1 MSSLSARILTKVLPL
16 SLTGCLSLS
25 HSWQKLTLTIWKEE
39 GFFHYSNIPEFDFS
53 VRLEHPPPPPLMSAV
68 ALPAAPRMHWNI
80 YAGLFLLQ
88 GISLPFL
95 FLYYFWCNA
104 VQIHADES
112 LINWNKVPVRRSL
125 RALPHRLKPR
135 RRIHLRVCFPR
146 KRKKKSVPYAA
157 DGTVER
163 TKERKVID

>member
-1 MSSLSARILTKVLPL
+1 MSSLSARILTKVLPP

-25 HSWQKLTLTIWKEE
+25 HTWQKLTLTIWKEE

-53 VRLEHPPPPPLMSAV
+53 VRLEHPPLVPPPMSAV

-95 FLYYFWCNA
+95 FLYYFWCNT
-104 VQIHADES
+104 VQIHGDES
-112 LINWNKVPVRRSL
+112 LINWNEVPVRRSL

-135 RRIHLRVCFPR
+135 RRKHLRVCFPR
-146 KRKKKSVPYAA
+146 KKKAPYGV
-157 DGTVER
+157 DGAGER